1 MVNVKEKNVN
11 IEDIKVSGISPSSES
26 LSNSSVFLKQKKR
39 EENNTF
45 TNNNSRMAGEIQGPG
60 EV

>member
-26 LSNSSVFLKQKKR
+26 LANSSVFLKQKKR

-45 TNNNSRMAGEIQGPG
+45 TNKNSHMAGEIQGPG